1 MKRIRRPYRLSFEV
15 LWQRLSFCPMLLLLI
30 PFVGGILL
38 TEYLLLPSVAVVAM
52 LCVVVVVGYF
62 ARRSRVAIAYIA
74 MAMLCVGY
82 LMVEWR
88 KPRAS
93 MPYDRSVEMEIDV
106 VGMPTSRDG
115 YRVAEGRVVLY
126 RDGEAWFRADDKV
139 QLLLYADR
147 LRTGDR
153 VVVWGEVSNTMS
165 GHEDYARLLRHRGY
179 VGSVAINDA
188 NIVGMGSAK
197 RNMLHR
203 RAVAKLESYG
213 TDSLSRATMESMIV
227 GERYLMPHTLR
238 EAYASTGLSHLLA
251 VSGLHLGIVMVV
263 AAALMLPLKA
273 FNRGHR
279 IVVLISIAAAWLFA
293 SMSGMSPSAVRA
305 AMMFSILQYAHH
317 TSLQRFSL
325 NTLVLVLLVML
336 AYRPSYLY
344 DVSFQLSALAVAGI
358 LLWARPV
365 VGSVSALYPM
375 CRVAVATV
383 VVPIVSTLWTLPV
396 VSCTFG
402 NIPFSGVVITPMVM
416 MLAYVIVG
424 CGIFILLLSPPLS
437 LPFIL
442 IGEWIAAVQ
451 NYVVCWA
458 VERGITGVD
467 YKATVG
473 EGLLCY
479 AIYGAI
485 TLVAL
490 SFKSKNS
497 NFVMIC

>member
-1 MKRIRRPYRLSFEV
+1 
-15 LWQRLSFCPMLLLLI
+15 
-30 PFVGGILL
+30 
-38 TEYLLLPSVAVVAM
+38 
-52 LCVVVVVGYF
+52 
-62 ARRSRVAIAYIA
+62 
-74 MAMLCVGY
+74 
-82 LMVEWR
+82 
-88 KPRAS
+88 
-93 MPYDRSVEMEIDV
+93 
-106 VGMPTSRDG
+106 
-115 YRVAEGRVVLY
+115 
-126 RDGEAWFRADDKV
+126 
-139 QLLLYADR
+139 
-147 LRTGDR
+147 
-153 VVVWGEVSNTMS
+153 
-165 GHEDYARLLRHRGY
+165 
-179 VGSVAINDA
+179 
-188 NIVGMGSAK
+188 
-197 RNMLHR
+197 
-203 RAVAKLESYG
+203 
-213 TDSLSRATMESMIV
+213 
-227 GERYLMPHTLR
+227 
-238 EAYASTGLSHLLA
+238 
-251 VSGLHLGIVMVV
+251 
-263 AAALMLPLKA
+263 
-273 FNRGHR
+273 
-279 IVVLISIAAAWLFA
+279 
-293 SMSGMSPSAVRA
+293 
-305 AMMFSILQYAHH
+305 
-317 TSLQRFSL
+317 
-325 NTLVLVLLVML
+325 ML

-375 CRVAVATV
+375 RRVAVATV

-416 MLAYVIVG
+416 MLAYMIVG

-490 SFKSKNS
+490 SFESKNS